1 MLLISVAA
9 APIPRPLLHKRAFDA
24 AVKDGVKQIVYTS
37 YLGVGRDHSP
47 LSMDHGRSEQYLKAS
62 GAAWTILRNGFYADM
77 RVPQAAQMV
86 AAGRVTV
93 AADEAKTAWV
103 TRADCAAAAAGALTT
118 PGHENKVYD
127 ITGPALI
134 GRGDVARLASQI
146 TGKPIEVIE
155 QTAGNEQGTGRA
167 GARPAAGLDLP
178 PPIVSN
184 AVAELSGHAA
194 TSVRAL
200 LEANKQQLLAAPA
213 AR

>member
-1 MLLISVAA
+1 
-9 APIPRPLLHKRAFDA
+9 
-24 AVKDGVKQIVYTS
+24 
-37 YLGVGRDHSP
+37 
-47 LSMDHGRSEQYLKAS
+47 
-62 GAAWTILRNGFYADM
+62 
-77 RVPQAAQMV
+77 
-86 AAGRVTV
+86 
-93 AADEAKTAWV
+93 
-103 TRADCAAAAAGALTT
+103 
-118 PGHENKVYD
+118 
-127 ITGPALI
+127 LI